1 MIAQVDH
8 AQRPRAFSSNA
19 DDYLLGLV
27 HDELCAALPALLN
40 PMPKTVVG
48 LPPRV
53 IAQLPPEV
61 VNVVPEHVLARATV
75 RCSAE
80 EPAPGRG

>member
-8 AQRPRAFSSNA
+8 AQGARAFSRTA

-40 PMPKTVVG
+40 PMPKPVVG

-53 IAQLPPEV
+53 IEQLPPEI
-61 VNVVPEHVLARATV
+61 VNVVPEHVSGACHGALL
-75 RCSAE
+75 
-80 EPAPGRG
+80 GRGACAGRG